1 MSKSRG
7 TFIKASDY
15 LKFFD
20 PEYLRYYFASKLNDG
35 IEDIDLNLKDL
46 SHKINSDLVGKV
58 INLASRCSTFIE
70 KNSNLY
76 LSDKLENEEKYNDF
90 IKSINEISLFYKNR
104 KYSNAISQIMLLAD
118 KANKYINEKK
128 PWSLNDS
135 NEIQAIST
143 QGINYFRTIVIL
155 LSPVLPELLKKS
167 ENFLN
172 EKNLVWNDYKKPLLQ
187 KKIKKFSQLKKRILD
202 EDIEN
207 FKNELNAPKTLENE
221 KVKKMKDEINYEE
234 FSKVD
239 LRVGEI
245 IKAEE
250 VEGADK
256 LLKLDVD
263 IGELGKKEIFAGIK
277 KFYNPDSLIGLKAI
291 IVVNLKPK
299 TMKFGTS
306 SGMALAADSDG
317 KIIIINADK
326 SIINGSKV
334 K

>member
-1 MSKSRG
+1 
-7 TFIKASDY
+7 
-15 LKFFD
+15 
-20 PEYLRYYFASKLNDG
+20 
-35 IEDIDLNLKDL
+35 
-46 SHKINSDLVGKV
+46 
-58 INLASRCSTFIE
+58 
-70 KNSNLY
+70 
-76 LSDKLENEEKYNDF
+76 
-90 IKSINEISLFYKNR
+90 
-104 KYSNAISQIMLLAD
+104 
-118 KANKYINEKK
+118 
-128 PWSLNDS
+128 
-135 NEIQAIST
+135 
-143 QGINYFRTIVIL
+143 
-155 LSPVLPELLKKS
+155 
-167 ENFLN
+167 
-172 EKNLVWNDYKKPLLQ
+172 
-187 KKIKKFSQLKKRILD
+187 
-202 EDIEN
+202 
-207 FKNELNAPKTLENE
+207 
-221 KVKKMKDEINYEE
+221 MKDEINYEE